1 MGYSLWGHKEMDT
14 TERIILSL
22 SLWLL
27 HGAQAGGAAGN
38 FQAWIKMGAA
48 EMERGGC
55 LRESYEH
62 GCQKDKVMDQV
73 MVDENRMCQ
82 GQER

>member
-1 MGYSLWGHKEMDT
+1 MGYSLWGHKELDT
-14 TERIILSL
+14 TERLILSL

-27 HGAQAGGAAGN
+27 HGAQAGGAAG
-38 FQAWIKMGAA
+38 
-48 EMERGGC
+48 MERGGC
-55 LRESYEH
+55 LRESHEH